1 MHKQKSRSKRVSQFL
16 EFLKTENGYSLS
28 VIAQKIGISAQGL
41 YKINSDESTP
51 SRQTVML
58 LEIK

>member
-1 MHKQKSRSKRVSQFL
+1 MSQFL